1 MNRWLRGLQSV
12 TSIIAV
18 VGSILVFVTSI
29 VVLVKRKRIEDIM
42 RMRPY
47 PTSLQYRW
55 FGVALGAALLVT
67 FEFVVM
73 PDLSPL
79 LSLRYQI
86 IVSVVG
92 IAVYVALMAAW
103 FARTHR
109 MQTWPVASRLRTVY
123 IMVAAACI
131 LAVALLFHVFSLAPI
146 V

>member
-1 MNRWLRGLQSV
+1 MNRWLRGLQSM

-42 RMRPY
+42 RTRPY
-47 PTSLQYRW
+47 PTPLQYRW
-55 FGVALGAALLVT
+55 FGIALGAALLVT

-103 FARTHR
+103 FARTQR
-109 MQTWPVASRLRTVY
+109 MQTWPVASRLRTLY

-131 LAVALLFHVFSLAPI
+131 LAGALLFHVFSLAPI